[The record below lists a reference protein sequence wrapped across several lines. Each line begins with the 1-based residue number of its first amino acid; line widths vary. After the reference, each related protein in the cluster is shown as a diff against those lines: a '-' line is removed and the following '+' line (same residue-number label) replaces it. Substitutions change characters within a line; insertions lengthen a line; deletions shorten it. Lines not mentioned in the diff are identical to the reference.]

1 MIVIKKIL
9 IFLCF
14 FLLFNTLEVDSNSD
28 KYINYYNK
36 ELYEEGFYTLYFDNL
51 TSIKLD
57 EIIKKYNINVFSYIV
72 DSKKYYA
79 RSIDELSNIV
89 LSNKS
94 IGEKIFYEQY
104 GFIIDGINTTLN
116 SNEINNLKK
125 IVHIY

>member
-72 DSKKYYA
+72 DGKKYYA

>member
-1 MIVIKKIL
+1 VIVIKKIL

-72 DSKKYYA
+72 DGKKYYA